1 LPFIIASFFSFVGIF
16 TPSQVS
22 GDVRQFGY
30 NNIVPGLELY
40 PLPTVPSGPRRPVGA
55 LETFVVELDEA
66 QQTVRFQLTVAR
78 HLSAD
83 LPNGFAIVMN
93 GGGMPGE
100 GTAPIVV
107 FDGSTQIPRITV
119 ARYMGFGKIL
129 LKNLFAPNGEILFS
143 GDSSSPQ
150 VLLATMDE
158 VGDQVSFGLE
168 LDISDFNSTSTSF
181 PQWTGFSST
190 GDIGVW
196 MDVFQNLSICYP
208 FEATGMNPAIG
219 VQSAACEC
227 ENSDDHDRDD
237 SDDDDRDDSD
247 DDDRDDS
254 EDDECDD
261 SEDDDSENLDDDE
274 CEKSEHNSLFGE
286 RRKNHRGNE
295 SEGRSFAAQSISKM
309 SPQRLERALRSMR
322 SQEIPV
328 EIEEPGDYCFG
339 AVGRLD
345 VHIAPFNY
353 KPDCFAL
360 FLNGSGST
368 IGGLPS
374 TSSGLEQFAIG
385 EEVEIQG
392 ACITPDNSSSILEYP
407 SLPDGAISSVAS
419 GSTVQSGDQF
429 FFGIQTATA
438 IPGDI
443 FFIEFTCNGVTSY
456 WNGVNVLPG
465 NSCVLGF
472 EVFDDASD
480 EECEVE
486 DNTSILFTLD
496 GLSKDLDALNRRI
509 ARKAKKRSPTKRKRI
524 RTLQSQSEEA
534 AIDAWNIWVDLPT
547 ITYQCVDPTISILD
561 HSGAR
566 FDYIADINELEL
578 IGKRLARILR
588 KGGAEGRGK
597 RFRRQVIELAE
608 LAREEAEKTPLQSSN
623 VGL

>member
-1 LPFIIASFFSFVGIF
+1 MSIIIKRSLSSRGSYLLPFIIASFFSFVGIF

-150 VLLATMDE
+150 VLLATMVE
-158 VGDQVSFGLE
+158 VGDQVSFELE

-181 PQWTGFSST
+181 PQWTGFSSI

-227 ENSDDHDRDD
+227 GNSD
-237 SDDDDRDDSD
+237 
-247 DDDRDDS
+247 
-254 EDDECDD
+254 DDECDD
-261 SEDDDSENLDDDE
+261 SDDDE
-274 CEKSEHNSLFGE
+274 CENSEHNSLFGE

-322 SQEIPV
+322 GQEIPV

-608 LAREEAEKTPLQSSN
+608 LARNEAEKTPLQSSD